1 MSFHATDQSH
11 APIILQALKKIVFE
25 WEHLGLEL
33 GIENYKLQEIK
44 YNCRDQVEVCRKDM
58 IFYWVETKSATR
70 DCLIVALEKVE
81 RNDVAADVKSLPD
94 V

>member
-25 WEHLGLEL
+25 WEILGLYL
-33 GIENYKLQEIK
+33 GIEDCVLKEIK
-44 YNCRDQVEVCRKDM
+44 YNCRDQVQVCRKDM
-58 IFYWVETKSATR
+58 ISYWIKTKSATR
-70 DCLIVALEKVE
+70 DCLIMALKDAK
-81 RNDVAADVKSLPD
+81 RNDVAAEVKSIPD